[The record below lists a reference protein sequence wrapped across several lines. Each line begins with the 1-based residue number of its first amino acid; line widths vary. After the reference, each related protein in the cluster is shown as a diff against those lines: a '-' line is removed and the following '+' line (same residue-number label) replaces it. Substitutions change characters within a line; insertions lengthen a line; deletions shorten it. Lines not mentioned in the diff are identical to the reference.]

1 MATNPFSG
9 IITPELKLLHKNMID
24 ALLEDEAL
32 TVECT
37 LTYAET
43 KFTECTNCYM
53 NNVTGKSSGR
63 YKAGGPI
70 PFTNGQCP
78 YCYGAGKTTSES
90 TENMWLL
97 AIWDSKKWIL
107 NDPAINVADISVQTM
122 SKITTLPNLNKCR
135 NIKFDTKIA
144 GHGIGDFTRVGHPQP
159 LGWGDSNWIITSWK
173 RA

>member
-1 MATNPFSG
+1 MSNPFSG
-9 IITPELKLLHKNMID
+9 IITSELKLLHKNMID
-24 ALLEDEAL
+24 ALLEDDAL

-43 KFTECTNCYM
+43 KFTECINCIM

-63 YKAGGPI
+63 YKSGGPI

-78 YCYGAGKTTSES
+78 YCNGIGKTTSES
-90 TENMWLL
+90 TDNMWLL

-107 NDPAINVADISVQTM
+107 NDPAINVADINVQTM
-122 SKITTLPNLNKCR
+122 SKITTFPSLTRCR
-135 NIKFDTKIA
+135 SIKFDTKID
-144 GHGIGDFTRVGHPQP
+144 GYGIGEFTRLGTPQP